1 MNNEAKVRRK
11 TQSKILGTARIMSY
25 EDIELARAE
34 RAEKDTA
41 KEATGKRKRG
51 RPRKAPHAEEGP
63 VETEEGPAEKKRGRK
78 RKSIVLDADGAE
90 ASAAGPVPKVART
103 NETQVEEPQ
112 RVPEARMW

>member
-51 RPRKAPHAEEGP
+51 RPRKALLP
-63 VETEEGPAEKKRGRK
+63 
-78 RKSIVLDADGAE
+78 IF
-90 ASAAGPVPKVART
+90 KVNQRHL
-103 NETQVEEPQ
+103 EQCRPLPQ
-112 RVPEARMW
+112 